1 MMFVENHK
9 ERINITVDMV
19 LRIQKHSEG
28 MLVNGR
34 IYWDWRCHKSSQDK
48 HILVECFYLLY
59 YAPQQLFLVVE
70 LMFTSVWVTK
80 ATLGKRL
87 EDVQ

>member
-1 MMFVENHK
+1 MQDGIIALVSCRYPWYMRSYSMLTIYVHMMFVENHK

-34 IYWDWRCHKSSQDK
+34 IH
-48 HILVECFYLLY
+48 
-59 YAPQQLFLVVE
+59 
-70 LMFTSVWVTK
+70 
-80 ATLGKRL
+80 
-87 EDVQ
+87 